1 MNGGR
6 QTRAEFD
13 AEWAKRMPAAPPY
26 SRRSR
31 AKDVSRLTV
40 GGDTARR
47 EAVAELASAARDA
60 AEAAEHDDAVT
71 LKSSGAFA
79 LVDLSGTVLDLRA
92 SRLRHLVDALVAQ
105 RTRPSF
111 PDVLHIRW
119 RAA

>member
-1 MNGGR
+1 
-6 QTRAEFD
+6 
-13 AEWAKRMPAAPPY
+13 MPAAPPY